1 MIEIRIHGRGGQGAV
16 VASKVLASAFFKA
29 GKFVQVF
36 PEFGVERRGAP
47 VTAYARIDDN
57 LINLRC
63 KIYEPDYIIVLDH
76 TLMPVVDVTEGLKA
90 GGWALINTGLPP
102 DEIEAPEQFNVASVD
117 ATAIA
122 LKYGLGTKASPIVNT
137 AIVGA
142 FARITG
148 LIDMDSVS
156 KAIEEE
162 VPFKQSMNVKAA
174 REAFE
179 SVLTRRKSEGR
190 GSK

>member
-47 VTAYARIDDN
+47 VTAYARVDDN

-63 KIYEPDYIIVLDH
+63 RIYEPDCIIVLDQ
-76 TLMPVVDVTEGLKA
+76 TLMPVVDVTEGLKV
-90 GGWALINTGLPP
+90 GGWALINSALAP
-102 DEIEAPEQFNVASVD
+102 DEIEASEQFNVASVD

-122 LKYGLGTKASPIVNT
+122 LKYGLGTRASPIVNT
-137 AIVGA
+137 SIVGA

-148 LIDMDSVS
+148 LVDMDSVS
-156 KAIEEE
+156 EAIEEE

-179 SVLTRRKSEGR
+179 SVLTREKTEGR
-190 GSK
+190 GSG